1 MSYVVVVVIT
11 DMYKMGMVLVCV
23 LGAAGSSTS
32 ITSLLIIGMGV
43 GPSCLISNKLTREM

>member
-23 LGAAGSSTS
+23 LGAAGSN
-32 ITSLLIIGMGV
+32 
-43 GPSCLISNKLTREM
+43 ISSVRWGLGRAVLEAIS